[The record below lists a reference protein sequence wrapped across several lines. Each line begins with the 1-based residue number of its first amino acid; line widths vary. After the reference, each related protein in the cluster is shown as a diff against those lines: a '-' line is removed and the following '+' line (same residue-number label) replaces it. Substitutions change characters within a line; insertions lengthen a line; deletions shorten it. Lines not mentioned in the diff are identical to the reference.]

1 MIMQLSRAV
10 RLLTVSIPKV
20 IPNHTFFQH
29 SVMKSDKMSGYLN
42 RKNDLITFIPNTDF
56 STFF

>member
-1 MIMQLSRAV
+1 MQLGPAV
-10 RLLTVSIPKV
+10 SLLTV

-29 SVMKSDKMSGYLN
+29 SVIKSDKMSGYLN
-42 RKNDLITFIPNTDF
+42 RKNDLITFIPNTNF

>member
-1 MIMQLSRAV
+1 MIMQLGPAV
-10 RLLTVSIPKV
+10 SLLTV

-29 SVMKSDKMSGYLN
+29 SVIKSDKMSGYLN